1 MNKRQTLTALAMAFI
16 VGAAFAQKKVGDYI
30 ESVNNNIDKSR
41 SPRAM
46 QYYPKDG
53 AFYSRNGKNRFTR
66 ALYGSNTDY

>member
-1 MNKRQTLTALAMAFI
+1 MAFI
-16 VGAAFAQKKVGDYI
+16 VGAAFAQKKVGDMI

>member
-1 MNKRQTLTALAMAFI
+1 MNKRQILTALAMAFI

-53 AFYSRNGKNRFTR
+53 AFY
-66 ALYGSNTDY
+66 